1 MLILPK
7 PSHNGYIFNEHKAI
21 VNDVKYQSLKDE
33 MNGNII
39 KVDFE
44 NNALK
49 RVLIEGM
56 AESIYYV
63 VNDSSRLI
71 GFNEATGD
79 TMQFN
84 YNNKE
89 LYQIYIGGDARGM
102 FHPEKGQTKI
112 DSVLKYR
119 ANKINYYLNEE
130 LSLLTDNVEIN
141 YQKTKLTSNNVKVN
155 WKNNILYAASNENEE
170 SKKISVQ

>member
-1 MLILPK
+1 MKWFKIQYLRLFAFIGFFLIIGNLFSQVFFIATNSNFKDLLPE
-7 PSHNGYIFNEHKAI
+7 G
-21 VNDVKYQSLKDE
+21 QSQ
-33 MNGNII
+33 
-39 KVDFE
+39 VDFE

-84 YNNKE
+84 YNNYHEYVFSIKD
-89 LYQIYIGGDARGM
+89 LSIIQKFLIILPPIQKIRNTILNMTPYQ
-102 FHPEKGQTKI
+102 
-112 DSVLKYR
+112 
-119 ANKINYYLNEE
+119 
-130 LSLLTDNVEIN
+130 
-141 YQKTKLTSNNVKVN
+141 
-155 WKNNILYAASNENEE
+155 
-170 SKKISVQ
+170 